1 MSSFTK
7 LPDTPKLNIDYL
19 FHIFNI
25 NMINEEDPKGD
36 YLYIDDR
43 LCV

>member
-7 LPDTPKLNIDYL
+7 LPDTPKWNIDYL

-25 NMINEEDPKGD
+25 YMINEEDPKGALPV
-36 YLYIDDR
+36 YR
-43 LCV
+43 